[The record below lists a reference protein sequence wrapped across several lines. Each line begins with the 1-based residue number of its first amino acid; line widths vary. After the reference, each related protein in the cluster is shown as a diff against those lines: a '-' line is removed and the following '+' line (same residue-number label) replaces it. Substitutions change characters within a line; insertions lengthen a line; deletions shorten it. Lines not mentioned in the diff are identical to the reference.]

1 MENLTQCPVCK
12 ETNFTPFLDCI
23 DYTVSRE
30 TFTIVQCNSC
40 EFKFTNPRPEP
51 KDLGKYYESDDYV
64 SHSKSNK
71 GFINSLYHI
80 AKHYSLL
87 KKIQLIN
94 TLSKKGKL
102 LDYGC
107 GTGDFLNTCKVSGWE
122 VSGIEPNDL
131 ARNKAKGLLKT
142 EIHSELSENSF
153 EKDSFYIITLWHVLE
168 HISELDKTV
177 ELLLT
182 FLKPGG
188 VLLVAVP
195 NCNSYDAQIYGK
207 YWAAYDVPRHLY
219 HFVPKT
225 TEKYFKN
232 KGLALE
238 KTLPMPLDSFYV
250 SMLSEKYMAQKT
262 GKSAGLGMVRAAWR
276 GFISNIKAIS
286 KQGTSSSQVYIFKKG
301 AF

>member
-1 MENLTQCPVCK
+1 MENLTSCPVCK
-12 ETNFTPFLDCI
+12 GSSFNHFLDCK

-30 TFTIVQCNSC
+30 TFSIVQCNSC
-40 EFKFTNPRPEP
+40 DFKFTNPRPEP
-51 KDLGKYYESDDYV
+51 KDLGKYYESADYV

-94 TLSKKGKL
+94 RLSKKGKL

-131 ARNKAKGLLKT
+131 ARTTANELLKT
-142 EIHSELSENSF
+142 EIKPELSENSF
-153 EKDSFYIITLWHVLE
+153 DKNSFNVITLWHVLE
-168 HISELDKTV
+168 HVSELDKTI
-177 ELLLT
+177 ETLLS
-182 FLKPGG
+182 FLKPDG
-188 VLLVAVP
+188 VLLIAVP
-195 NCNSYDAQIYGK
+195 NCNSYDAQVYGK

-225 TEKYFKN
+225 TEKYFKD
-232 KGLALE
+232 KGLTLE
-238 KTLPMPLDSFYV
+238 RILPMPLDSFYV
-250 SMLSEKYMAQKT
+250 SMLSEKYMAQKHK
-262 GKSAGLGMVRAAWR
+262 KSAVFGMIRAVWS
-276 GFISNIKAIS
+276 GFISNLKAIS
-286 KQGTSSSQVYIFKKG
+286 KPGTSSSQIYIFRKG

>member
-12 ETNFTPFLDCI
+12 ETSFSHFLDCK

-40 EFKFTNPRPEP
+40 GFKFTNPRPAS
-51 KDLGKYYESDDYV
+51 KDLGKYYESADYV
-64 SHSKSNK
+64 SHSKSTK

-94 TLSKKGKL
+94 TLTKKGKI

-107 GTGDFLNTCKVSGWE
+107 GTGDFLNTCKISGWE
-122 VSGIEPNDL
+122 VSGVEPNEL
-131 ARNKAKGLLKT
+131 ARNTSKELLKT
-142 EIHSELSENSF
+142 EIKSELIENSF
-153 EKDSFYIITLWHVLE
+153 EKESFDIITLWHVLE

-177 ELLLT
+177 ETILS
-182 FLKPGG
+182 FLKPNG
-188 VLLVAVP
+188 VLLIAVP
-195 NCNSYDAQIYGK
+195 NCNSYDAEIYGK

-219 HFVPKT
+219 HLVPETIK
-225 TEKYFKN
+225 KYFKGHN
-232 KGLALE
+232 LSHE
-238 KTLPMPLDSFYV
+238 RTLPMVLDSFYV
-250 SMLSEKYMAQKT
+250 SMLSEKYIAQEAN
-262 GKSAGLGMVRAAWR
+262 KSLGFGMIRAVWR
-276 GFISNIKAIS
+276 GFVSNLKAIS
-286 KQGTSSSQVYIFKKG
+286 TQNTSSSQIYIFKRG